1 MTNLEILTGFE
12 TEIGLLDNEVKKPA
26 TTDSLFWLN
35 QAALKFVK
43 IRTNGDDKH
52 NTGYEQ
58 TEKRRNDLI
67 KLFRTITKDL
77 SDQVKQIESSYDYYE
92 IAYPSDFMYALNED
106 VVIAD
111 NDGNHEMNTCVF
123 ECTQDSFMYRINNTL
138 TDFHYRWHRARPIRT
153 RDEHGCLLYTDKN
166 YIIKS
171 YTLGYIKKPS
181 EISLENPHDE
191 YVDFDD
197 ATIREVIKIAAQMYL
212 ENKKDERYQTIT
224 AEVITQE

>member
-1 MTNLEILTGFE
+1 MTHLEILTGFE
-12 TEIGLLDNEVKKPA
+12 TEIDLLDNEVEKPA

-43 IRTNGDDKH
+43 LRTNGDDKH

-67 KLFRTITKDL
+67 KLFKTCDITL
-77 SDQVKQIESSYDYYE
+77 SQDQKQLESSYDYY
-92 IAYPSDFMYALNED
+92 IIQYPEDFMYSLNED

-123 ECTQDSFMYRINNTL
+123 ECTQDSFMYRINNKL

-153 RDEHGCLLYTDKN
+153 RYKHGCLLYTDKN
-166 YIIKS
+166 YIIKT
-171 YTLGYIKKPS
+171 YTLGYIKTPS
-181 EISLENPHDE
+181 KISLESPRNE
-191 YVDFDD
+191 YCDFDN
-197 ATIREVIKIAAQMYL
+197 ATIHEIIKIAAQMYL
-212 ENKKDERYQTIT
+212 ENKKNERYQTIT
-224 AEVITQE
+224 AEVMTQE